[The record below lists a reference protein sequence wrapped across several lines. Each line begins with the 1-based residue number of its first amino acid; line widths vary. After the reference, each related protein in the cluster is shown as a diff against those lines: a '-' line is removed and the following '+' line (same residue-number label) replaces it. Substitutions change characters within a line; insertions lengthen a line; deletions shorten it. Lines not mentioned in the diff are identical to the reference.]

1 MGFNTGTIG
10 WVETGDTIK
19 RVGAVGLTTQT
30 GWDGLGRYGSR
41 SARKSHIIFCRDFEL
56 GRVGA
61 LGRRGG
67 SGRVV
72 VRALEIWVGA
82 DLGWVQPH

>member
-10 WVETGDTIK
+10 WVETGDTMKQI
-19 RVGAVGLTTQT
+19 GA
-30 GWDGLGRYGSR
+30 GWIDNTDGLGRYGSR
-41 SARKSHIIFCRDFEL
+41 SARKSHIIFCRDFGL

-67 SGRVV
+67 
-72 VRALEIWVGA
+72 W
-82 DLGWVQPH
+82 

>member
-1 MGFNTGTIG
+1 M
-10 WVETGDTIK
+10 GDTIK
-19 RVGAVGLTTQT
+19 RVGA
-30 GWDGLGRYGSR
+30 GWVDNTDGLGCYGSR
-41 SARKSHIIFCRDFEL
+41 SACKSYVIFRRDFGL

-72 VRALEIWVGA
+72 VRTLEIWVGV

>member
-19 RVGAVGLTTQT
+19 RVGA
-30 GWDGLGRYGSR
+30 GWVDDTDGLGRYGSR
-41 SARKSHIIFCRDFEL
+41 SARKLHIIFCRDFGL
-56 GRVGA
+56 GRGWDI
-61 LGRRGG
+61 GP

-72 VRALEIWVGA
+72 VKALEI
-82 DLGWVQPH
+82 